1 MSNIRSGGGHFVAN
15 RDVRRERKGR
25 EAEGE
30 DRESKG
36 DGGMGK
42 RRII

>member
-15 RDVRRERKGR
+15 GDVRRERKGR
-25 EAEGE
+25 EAQDE
-30 DRESKG
+30 DRESTGK
-36 DGGMGK
+36 GGMSK